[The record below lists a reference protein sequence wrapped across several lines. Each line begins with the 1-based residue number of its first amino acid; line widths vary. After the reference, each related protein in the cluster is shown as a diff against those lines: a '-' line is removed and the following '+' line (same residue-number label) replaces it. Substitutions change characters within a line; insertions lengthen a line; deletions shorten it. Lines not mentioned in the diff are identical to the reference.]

1 MKTFFKIGKLTSMES
16 DNVTQQNKTKQ
27 ILTIDYK
34 MYTID
39 YKMYTTDN
47 MINKLITSRARIS
60 ILKLLLLNPDNS
72 YYLREIEQLVNL
84 PVRAVQREIENLKRI
99 GLAELRVQGNRR
111 YYSVNR
117 NFPIFEE
124 LKSILIKTV
133 GLGDVLRKALEPS
146 KDCVK
151 LAFIYGSYA
160 EQTENISSDID
171 LLVVG
176 SVSPKQLSTILASA
190 KTDLRRELNFSV
202 YTEKEFKQKIKNRNH
217 FLTDLLKSK
226 KIYLIGDDAILKAII
241 S

>member
-1 MKTFFKIGKLTSMES
+1 
-16 DNVTQQNKTKQ
+16 
-27 ILTIDYK
+27 
-34 MYTID
+34 
-39 YKMYTTDN
+39 
-47 MINKLITSRARIS
+47 MINKLITSRARVS

-133 GLGDVLRKALEPS
+133 GLGDVLRKALEQS

-160 EQTENISSDID
+160 EQTENIASDID

-176 SVSPKQLSTILASA
+176 SISPKQLSTILASA

-202 YTEKEFKQKIKNRNH
+202 YTEKEFKQKIKARNH
-217 FLTDLLKSK
+217 FLNNLIKSK

>member
-1 MKTFFKIGKLTSMES
+1 
-16 DNVTQQNKTKQ
+16 
-27 ILTIDYK
+27 
-34 MYTID
+34 
-39 YKMYTTDN
+39 MYTTDN
-47 MINKLITSRARIS
+47 MINKLITSRARVA

-133 GLGDVLRKALEPS
+133 ALGDVLRKALELS

-160 EQTENISSDID
+160 EQTENIRSDID

-176 SVSPKQLSTILASA
+176 SINPKQLSTILASA
-190 KTDLRRELNFSV
+190 KTDLRRELNFTV
-202 YTEKEFKQKIKNRNH
+202 YPEKEFKQKIKARNH
-217 FLTDLLKSK
+217 FLTNLLKSK